1 MNQSLGIFLKA
12 GGVRQESGAGTGGAG
27 YTDHGC
33 YVTSTL
39 GSSGSNCY
47 VMEFTSTSM
56 YVGNAGAWFS
66 LLTNGYLV
74 RCVKGTKQ

>member
-1 MNQSLGIFLKA
+1 MNKSLGLFLKA
-12 GGVRQESGAGTGGAG
+12 GGMRQESGAGTGGAG

-47 VMEFTSTSM
+47 VMEFTTTTVVVS
-56 YVGNAGAWFS
+56 NPGAWWS
-66 LLTNGYLV
+66 LLTNGYFV